1 MEEAYVLNPLDLIIF
16 AAIGFG
22 MYTGSK
28 RGIINGATRLL
39 AIAAGIICGF
49 RFRGAAESFLLD
61 YMNLNLAGQTAS
73 FLGFA
78 IAFVVGFMVVASL
91 LGYFEAGLKRMNI
104 GIDKALGALFGGA
117 LTTFLLS
124 MLFFLSS
131 FVNFPSPQNAQ
142 GSIAYPYVRY
152 FAQYTL
158 GLVPKALEEANKQV
172 RKYGPQAFPNAPN
185 TPPPGAESKPK
196 PIR

>member
-1 MEEAYVLNPLDLIIF
+1 MEQAYVLNPLDIIIF

-28 RGIINGATRLL
+28 RGIISGATRLI
-39 AIAAGIICGF
+39 AIVAGIICGF
-49 RFRGAAESFLLD
+49 RFGNAAEGLLQD
-61 YMNLNLAGQTAS
+61 YLNLNISEQTAS
-73 FLGFA
+73 FLGFC
-78 IAFVVGFMVVASL
+78 IAFIIGFMVLGSL
-91 LGYFEAGLKRMNI
+91 LSYFEQGLDKMNI

-124 MLFFLSS
+124 MLFFVSS
-131 FVNFPSPQNAQ
+131 FANFPSPQNAQ

-152 FAQYTL
+152 FAQYSL

-185 TPPPGAESKPK
+185 TPPPGTDSKPK

>member
-1 MEEAYVLNPLDLIIF
+1 VEEAYVLNPLDLIIF

-28 RGIINGATRLL
+28 RGIISGATRMI
-39 AIAAGIICGF
+39 AIVAGLVVGF
-49 RFRGAAESFLLD
+49 RFRSAAESFLLD

-73 FLGFA
+73 FLGFC
-78 IAFVVGFMVVASL
+78 IAFVVGYIVVSSL
-91 LGYFEAGLKRMNI
+91 LGYFELGLKKMNI

-124 MLFFLSS
+124 MLFFVSS
-131 FVNFPSPQNAQ
+131 FANFPSPENAK

-152 FAQYTL
+152 FAQYSL

-185 TPPPGAESKPK
+185 TPPTGTDAKPK